1 MKILNNIFSL
11 QSASPNSVMA
21 DRGKKRGS
29 EKYKNLNTLRKN
41 GNFLVKYKMTL
52 IIFKC
57 FLMVKYVQIADTSF
71 SYSIFK
77 NDIQKQISQHL
88 EQYLLY

>member
-21 DRGKKRGS
+21 NRGKNRES

-41 GNFLVKYKMTL
+41 GNFSVKYKITL

-71 SYSIFK
+71 TVIQFLKMIFK
-77 NDIQKQISQHL
+77 SKYHSI
-88 EQYLLY
+88 

>member
-11 QSASPNSVMA
+11 QSASLNSVMA
-21 DRGKKRGS
+21 NRGKKRGS

-41 GNFLVKYKMTL
+41 GNFSVKYKITL

-57 FLMVKYVQIADTSF
+57 FLMVKYVQIADASF
-71 SYSIFK
+71 KVIQFLKMIFK
-77 NDIQKQISQHL
+77 SKYHSI
-88 EQYLLY
+88 

>member
-1 MKILNNIFSL
+1 MKILNNISSL

-21 DRGKKRGS
+21 NRGKKRGS

-41 GNFLVKYKMTL
+41 GNFSVKYKITL

-71 SYSIFK
+71 EVIQFLKMIFK
-77 NDIQKQISQHL
+77 SKYHSI
-88 EQYLLY
+88 

>member
-1 MKILNNIFSL
+1 MKILNNISSL

-21 DRGKKRGS
+21 NRGKKRGS

-41 GNFLVKYKMTL
+41 GNFSVKYKITL

-57 FLMVKYVQIADTSF
+57 FLMVKYVQIADASF
-71 SYSIFK
+71 EVIQFLKMIFK
-77 NDIQKQISQHL
+77 SKYHSI
-88 EQYLLY
+88 